1 MTLPSFRKNTVRPVV
16 YVSANIALD
25 SHLGA
30 ASNLNHAVAGIY
42 LCVHFSRQES
52 AS

>member
-1 MTLPSFRKNTVRPVV
+1 MVNWHDPALLLKEYRASCGFRVGQ
-16 YVSANIALD
+16 IALD

-42 LCVHFSRQES
+42 L
-52 AS
+52 